1 MTSLLE
7 KKLLTPV
14 QIGWLT
20 LSHRVVMPAM
30 SRLRAQPGSGI
41 PSDLM
46 LEYYRQRASDGGF
59 IVTEATAIAASAR
72 GYYHA
77 PGLYTKEQEAGW
89 SRVTDAVHAK
99 GGYMF
104 AQLWHAG
111 RTTRSAITGTEPV
124 TASVDPAYAAASHVL
139 VDTPEGFLPP
149 SPHRAL
155 DKAEIA
161 DVLTQYAEA
170 ALHAKKAGF
179 DGVEIMAANGHL
191 IDQFLQDNSNKRT
204 DSYGGSIA
212 NRTRLLLEVV
222 GTVANVWRGER
233 VGVRLAPSG
242 TYNGMADSHPRAL
255 FHHVAESLN
264 RFGLAYLHLIEPRV
278 KGGETI
284 AEAEAPVAAQELS
297 KVFQGPVIAAG
308 GFSPETAERSL
319 AKGDAGLIAFG
330 RHFIAN
336 PDLPKR
342 IALGLPLNPYDR
354 TTFYGFDARGYTDYP
369 FAKSVRARGRVAS
382 LPQT

>member
-46 LEYYRQRASDGGF
+46 LEYYSQRASDGGL

-77 PGLYTKEQEAGW
+77 PGLYTNEQEAGW

-111 RTTRSAITGTEPV
+111 RTTHIAMTGTEPV
-124 TASVDPAYAAASHVL
+124 TASVDPTYGAASHIL
-139 VDTPEGFLPP
+139 VDTPDGFLQP

-155 DKAEIA
+155 DTAEIA

-179 DGVEIMAANGHL
+179 DGVELMAANGHL

-204 DSYGGSIA
+204 DRMAARSRTARVFSSRSSRRWPMSGGRSGSGCASRRAEPIMA
-212 NRTRLLLEVV
+212 WPTAIRVRCSATSQSASTTS
-222 GTVANVWRGER
+222 GSPISMSSSRG
-233 VGVRLAPSG
+233 
-242 TYNGMADSHPRAL
+242 
-255 FHHVAESLN
+255 
-264 RFGLAYLHLIEPRV
+264 
-278 KGGETI
+278 
-284 AEAEAPVAAQELS
+284 
-297 KVFQGPVIAAG
+297 
-308 GFSPETAERSL
+308 
-319 AKGDAGLIAFG
+319 
-330 RHFIAN
+330 
-336 PDLPKR
+336 
-342 IALGLPLNPYDR
+342 
-354 TTFYGFDARGYTDYP
+354 
-369 FAKSVRARGRVAS
+369 
-382 LPQT
+382 

>member
-46 LEYYRQRASDGGF
+46 LEYYRQRASHGGF
-59 IVTEATAIAASAR
+59 IVSEATAIAASAR

-111 RTTRSAITGTEPV
+111 RTTHSAITGTEPV

-191 IDQFLQDNSNKRT
+191 IDFYKTTATSGPIRT
-204 DSYGGSIA
+204 AVRSRTARVFSSRSSGLWPMSGGGSGSGCASRRAEPIMAWPTAIRVRCFTTWQRASIA
-212 NRTRLLLEVV
+212 SGSLTCISSS
-222 GTVANVWRGER
+222 RG
-233 VGVRLAPSG
+233 
-242 TYNGMADSHPRAL
+242 
-255 FHHVAESLN
+255 
-264 RFGLAYLHLIEPRV
+264 
-278 KGGETI
+278 
-284 AEAEAPVAAQELS
+284 
-297 KVFQGPVIAAG
+297 
-308 GFSPETAERSL
+308 
-319 AKGDAGLIAFG
+319 
-330 RHFIAN
+330 
-336 PDLPKR
+336 
-342 IALGLPLNPYDR
+342 
-354 TTFYGFDARGYTDYP
+354 
-369 FAKSVRARGRVAS
+369 
-382 LPQT
+382 